1 MVCQMSYGK
10 GAARGAKKECSVVA
24 KQVAPGFF
32 SLIAVSMT
40 NAMSNRI
47 FASSCP
53 ANGFCRYGTACGTI
67 PLVGNA
73 AKILA
78 GMRSNPQD
86 WRIEDLKIVA
96 RKYGIAHRQHGTS
109 HVTFRF
115 PERPLVVVPAR
126 RPIKPPYIR
135 QFVALIDSLKVEP

>member
-1 MVCQMSYGK
+1 M
-10 GAARGAKKECSVVA
+10 A
-24 KQVAPGFF
+24 
-32 SLIAVSMT
+32 
-40 NAMSNRI
+40 
-47 FASSCP
+47 
-53 ANGFCRYGTACGTI
+53 
-67 PLVGNA
+67 LVGNA

-135 QFVALIDSLKVEP
+135 QFVALVDSLKVEP